1 MIDGKLITQESM
13 LFQDK
18 NIKRF
23 NIQFRWENIIYLLT
37 GFLGKMHI
45 ARPSNKPFAISL
57 GPWATVLFSDLT
69 KCMLPSTQSINVQ
82 YFLICIDW
90 SSGWKRLI
98 KIPLLQTIGN
108 KCTKHEH
115 AIFSIS
121 KGFKTSIKS

>member
-37 GFLGKMHI
+37 GFLGKMNI

-69 KCMLPSTQSINVQ
+69 IKMHFALKPSQ
-82 YFLICIDW
+82 
-90 SSGWKRLI
+90 
-98 KIPLLQTIGN
+98 
-108 KCTKHEH
+108 
-115 AIFSIS
+115 
-121 KGFKTSIKS
+121 